1 MGDSIQKRGR
11 RFVRKF
17 SRVTTKASVESK
29 EHIKENLFAR
39 IGHVGNIKLL
49 IFEWSLLILAL
60 VLLAVTQAFWY
71 AGSYAEDVFTDG
83 GNYIE
88 ATLGDVSS
96 MNPLFAT
103 TSSEKVLSRLLFA
116 TLSMND
122 YSGHPGIGLASS
134 ITADENGKT
143 WTVKLRDGLKWSDGE
158 PITADDVVFTAEL
171 IKNPKVDTIYDSNL
185 ANVKVSVNENSEIVF
200 SLPTAYADFMSA
212 LNIPV
217 LPKHV
222 LGDSSPETLIE
233 NAFSSTPI
241 TSGPFAYN
249 ALQATSKN
257 DEKIIYLSSN
267 PYYYGGNTMVNSFA
281 IHTYQNKEDIIAAL
295 NSGTVTA
302 TAELTESDRESV
314 KSGQFL
320 EKNSSLNSGAF
331 VFFNTKNASVKNVEL
346 RRAIRQGIDIN
357 RIREQASSTTAL
369 DYPLLLS
376 QIELEKYPE
385 IPAYN
390 KEAAA
395 EQIKSL
401 LGEEEAP
408 TLIIATVNV
417 GFLPTVTRALA
428 EELEGLGFKTDVMV
442 YEENQDF
449 ITSVIAQRSYDLL
462 VYEVELGAD
471 PDLLPYYHSSQASN
485 GGLNLS
491 NYRNSLVDDLL
502 LGARDTMDQ
511 TLRTKKYESFLEY
524 WVSDVPAIGLYRPNL
539 TYYYNQNVRTFS
551 NDVRLVTPL
560 DRFVDV
566 EDWAIT
572 KTTKNKT
579 P

>member
-1 MGDSIQKRGR
+1 MGDSIQGRGR
-11 RFVRKF
+11 KFLRKF
-17 SRVTTKASVESK
+17 SRATTKASAEGK

-49 IFEWSLLILAL
+49 ILEWGLLILAL
-60 VLLAVTQAFWY
+60 GLLAVTQAFWY
-71 AGSYAEDVFTDG
+71 AGSYAEDVFTEG

-103 TSSEKVLSRLLFA
+103 TGSEKVLSRLLFA
-116 TLSMND
+116 TLSTND

-134 ITADENGKT
+134 ITADEDGKT
-143 WTVKLRDGLKWSDGE
+143 WIVKLREGLKWSDGE
-158 PITADDVVFTAEL
+158 PITNDDVVFTAEL
-171 IKNPKVDTIYDSNL
+171 IKNSKVDTIYDSNL
-185 ANVKVSVNENSEIVF
+185 ANVKVSINEADEIVF
-200 SLPTAYADFMSA
+200 TLPTAYADFMSA
-212 LNIPV
+212 LNIPI
-217 LPKHV
+217 LPKHI
-222 LGDSSPETLIE
+222 LEGSSPETLIE
-233 NAFSSTPI
+233 NAFSSTPVS
-241 TSGPFAYN
+241 SGPFAYN
-249 ALQATSKN
+249 ALQATSKS

-267 PYYYGGNTMVNSFA
+267 PYYYGGPTMVNSFA
-281 IHTYQNKEDIIAAL
+281 IHTYQNKSDIVAAL
-295 NSGTVTA
+295 NAGTVTA
-302 TAELTESDRESV
+302 TAELTESDREAIT
-314 KSGQFL
+314 SGQFL

-331 VFFNTKNASVKNVEL
+331 IFFNTKNVSVKNVEL
-346 RRAIRQGIDIN
+346 RRAIRQGIDLAKL
-357 RIREQASSTTAL
+357 REQAPNTAKL
-369 DYPLLLS
+369 DYPLLTS

-385 IPAYN
+385 IPAVN
-390 KEAAA
+390 KEEARN
-395 EQIKSL
+395 QISAL
-401 LGEEEAP
+401 LGEEERP

-417 GFLPTVTRALA
+417 GFLPTVTKTLA
-428 EELEGLGFKTDVMV
+428 EELESLGFKTDVMV

-471 PDLLPYYHSSQASN
+471 ADLLPYYHSSQASN

-511 TLRTKKYESFLEY
+511 ELRTKKYESFLEY
-524 WVSDVPAIGLYRPNL
+524 WVNDVPAIGLYRPNL